1 MDRMALLGVV
11 FLAALL
17 TGKLARSLSVP
28 KVTGF
33 LAAGFIVGP
42 SWLSLVSERDV
53 SELALF
59 SRLAIALILFDIGGE
74 FDPATI
80 RREGWGGLR
89 ISALTAAATFVSV
102 ASLLK
107 LSGASWPVSLV
118 LACIAIETSPSA
130 TVLVVKEL
138 GARGPVTSRL
148 LSVVAADV
156 VLAIG
161 GYYLVLAATD
171 VTSWSAALQSIV
183 GGVVLGALAG
193 GLLGLVGRGLERDA
207 ELLLFAFGLLLV
219 LQGLCRTMHM
229 SAMLATLVSGTVTAS
244 VRQVRHRIFDIL
256 RPITG
261 LLYAILFVLAGA
273 RLHLDMLVNIG
284 WMGLAYLVGRSLG
297 KLGGASLAVR
307 RCEPETERM
316 RFLPLALLPHAGV
329 ALGLTMNLS
338 VAESELG
345 TTASV
350 VVLSAI
356 VAFELLGPLGTVACL
371 RIAGE
376 SGANAESAN
385 LDVLEPEPGSAALKV
400 VKS

>member
-1 MDRMALLGVV
+1 MDRMALLGMV

-17 TGKLARSLSVP
+17 TGKAARALSIP

-33 LAAGFIVGP
+33 LAAGFLVGP

-53 SELALF
+53 AELALF

-89 ISALTAAATFVSV
+89 LAGLTAVATFACV
-102 ASLLK
+102 AALLRIA
-107 LSGASWPVSLV
+107 GAEWAVAVV
-118 LACIAIETSPSA
+118 LASIAIETSPSA

-138 GARGPVTSRL
+138 GARGPVTNRL

-156 VLAIG
+156 VLAIAA
-161 GYYLVLAATD
+161 YYVALAASN
-171 VTSWSAALQSIV
+171 VTAWSAAAQSI
-183 GGVVLGALAG
+183 GGGLVLGALAG
-193 GLLGLVGRGLERDA
+193 GLLGLVGRRLERDP

-219 LQGLCRTMHM
+219 LQGLCRTLHV
-229 SAMLATLVSGTVTAS
+229 SAMLATLMSGTVTAS
-244 VRQVRHRIFDIL
+244 FPEVRHRIFDIL

-273 RLHLDMLVNIG
+273 RLHLDMVANIG
-284 WMGLAYLVGRSLG
+284 WMGLAYLCGRTLG
-297 KLGGASLAVR
+297 KLGGGSIAVR
-307 RCEPETERM
+307 RCEPENTGLRY
-316 RFLPLALLPHAGV
+316 LPLALLPHAGV
-329 ALGLTMNLS
+329 ALGLTMNLNS
-338 VAESELG
+338 ADSELG

-356 VAFELLGPLGTVACL
+356 VAFELLGPLGTAVCL

-376 SGANAESAN
+376 NGAYADSAN
-385 LDVLEPEPGSAALKV
+385 LDVLDSGTSQTALKI